1 MRGLWGTALASLT
14 CKLESSFYRPCSLQ
28 LPSPKAYGASEAI
41 SKREDKSQRQRQKVT
56 TISLFLASTR
66 FLSLLSPAHQHTNI
80 MHFPISPYTSS
91 HPVPVLQNP
100 GWSRFLE
107 VSNPFPSGKA
117 PRMLPPRCVGDE
129 LYLSALHPA
138 KLIFNGGSS
147 PRPSLP
153 SCLCLLQ
160 PSLLSFFDPP
170 VFPSWHFPG
179 FTVTLCLCC
188 LVFITSP
195 LESNRQE
202 SRGSL
207 MSRGSSMFSAV
218 ALARSLKG
226 WLCARVRGGMHPPAA
241 PPRIGRTRC
250 HRIRDGL

>member
-1 MRGLWGTALASLT
+1 MEHQKQFPKGKTRVRGKGL
-14 CKLESSFYRPCSLQ
+14 
-28 LPSPKAYGASEAI
+28 
-41 SKREDKSQRQRQKVT
+41 KVT
-56 TISLFLASTR
+56 TISLFLASTH
-66 FLSLLSPAHQHTNI
+66 FLALLSPAHQHTNI
-80 MHFPISPYTSS
+80 IHFPISPYTSS

-100 GWSRFLE
+100 GRSRFLE
-107 VSNPFPSGKA
+107 VSSPLPSGKA
-117 PRMLPPRCVGDE
+117 LCMLPPHCTGDK
-129 LYLSALHPA
+129 LYLSSSCPA
-138 KLIFNGGSS
+138 KLIFNGRSS

-153 SCLCLLQ
+153 PCLHLPQ

-202 SRGSL
+202 SKGSL
-207 MSRGSSMFSAV
+207 TSKGSSMFSTV
-218 ALARSLKG
+218 ALAHSPKG
-226 WLCARVRGGMHPPAA
+226 WLCARVRGGMRPLAA

-250 HRIRDGL
+250 HRIRGGP